1 MILFWTNNKII
12 KQISTHKLRASKSIR
27 IFVYCCISRDLG
39 SDLDVAAWRFSR

>member
-12 KQISTHKLRASKSIR
+12 KQISTQKLRASKSIR
-27 IFVYCCISRDLG
+27 VLLHRGLG